1 MNLVGKVALVTGSSR
16 GIGRA
21 IASRLAEH
29 GASLVLN
36 GRHGSPELYELANT
50 LSRNHSIQCEVVP
63 ADVSQRGHV
72 SEMMQ
77 RVFKTFGRLHILV
90 NNAGIL
96 RDAFIGMIEENDL
109 REMLATNVV
118 GTIDCI
124 QGAARLLQRSG
135 GGSIINI
142 ASIIGVRGNIGQAA
156 YAASKGAVIA
166 ATFSAAK
173 ELAPKGVRV
182 NAIAPGY
189 IDTDMIRSVPPKTHA
204 RLVNGIGLGRLG
216 TPDDVAGVALFLAS
230 DLARYVTGQVI
241 GVDGGLT
248 I

>member
-1 MNLVGKVALVTGSSR
+1 
-16 GIGRA
+16 
-21 IASRLAEH
+21 
-29 GASLVLN
+29 
-36 GRHGSPELYELANT
+36 
-50 LSRNHSIQCEVVP
+50 
-63 ADVSQRGHV
+63 
-72 SEMMQ
+72 MMQ

-90 NNAGIL
+90 NNAAIL

-124 QGAARLLQRSG
+124 QGPRGCSKRSG

-189 IDTDMIRSVPPKTHA
+189 IDTDMIKSVPPKTHA